1 MQEEKIK
8 IENSEEIA
16 NIWDKFMKVYQNRI
30 EMNLLNFYFNI
41 LSLCK
46 INEAKEE
53 DNVLELG
60 LGTGL
65 GFSNLKN
72 LSKAKI
78 YGGDISPEMVKEAQ
92 RINPNHEI
100 SVINNE
106 DLSKFK
112 DNFFRNVFSNYSLH
126 IVENPVNMLKEV
138 KRVLRKDS
146 ESKAVFTVWG
156 RPENNPLFTIIPT
169 VLKECNINLPK
180 VRSPFHLCSKEVMK
194 KICLEAGFENIL
206 MEYTTI
212 ILNYFNINDFMF
224 MLDEHPHYKETFKN
238 MDEKLVEEIRNK
250 VKNLFNYEIEK
261 RGGLLPFEG
270 LIVILN

>member
-1 MQEEKIK
+1 MK

-16 NIWDKFMKVYQNRI
+16 KVWDNFMKVYQQRI

-41 LSLCK
+41 LSLCR

-53 DNVLELG
+53 DNILELG

-72 LSKAKI
+72 MTKSKI
-78 YGGDISPEMVKEAQ
+78 FGGDISPEMVKEAQ
-92 RINPNHEI
+92 RLNPNQEI

-112 DNFFRNVFSNYSLH
+112 DNFFRNVISNYSLH

-138 KRVLRKDS
+138 KRVLKKDS
-146 ESKAVFTVWG
+146 DSKAVFTVWG
-156 RPENNPLFTIIPT
+156 RPENNPFFTIIPT
-169 VLKECNINLPK
+169 VLRECKVVVPK
-180 VRSPFHLCSKEVMK
+180 VRSPFHLSCKDVMRK
-194 KICLEAGFENIL
+194 LCEEAGFSNIL
-206 MEYTTI
+206 MEYSTI
-212 ILNYFNINDFMF
+212 ILNYFNIDDFMF
-224 MLDEHPHYKETFKN
+224 MLDDHPHYKNIFQSLDKKV
-238 MDEKLVEEIRNK
+238 MEEVRSR
-250 VKNLFNYEIEK
+250 VKELFNFELEK